1 MNFKMRHLLLIFGV
15 TLLVLSPL
23 NASAKKA
30 KVGVI
35 KGQVNY
41 CAQGGPIGMQ
51 VFIPGRQFMSFL
63 GQDGN
68 FIFEGVPEGAF
79 NINYLING
87 KLVYETNNVIVH
99 NGETTDLGVIG
110 FCDEEE
116 AESAAEQQA
125 APAAAVVKIKCD
137 EDSDLAECQDA
148 DEDGVIAAT
157 DCDDNNPNVRPG
169 AVELCDNID
178 NNCNGKIDEELNV
191 EIANGFGFC
200 KQPGVVTF
208 KSCKEGFDDCD
219 KDLSNGCETD
229 IYNDDQN
236 CGSCFNTCSEVDQC
250 NLGMC

>member
-1 MNFKMRHLLLIFGV
+1 MNLKMRHLLLVIGV

-23 NASAKKA
+23 TATAKKA
-30 KVGVI
+30 KIGVI

-41 CAQGGPIGMQ
+41 CAQGGYAGMQ

-87 KLVYETNNVIVH
+87 KLVHETNNVIVH
-99 NGETTDLGVIG
+99 SGETNDLGVIA
-110 FCDEEE
+110 FCDKGEAKLTEEQQE
-116 AESAAEQQA
+116 AAE
-125 APAAAVVKIKCD
+125 VKVKCD
-137 EDSDLAECQDA
+137 ETPDLAECQDA

-200 KQPGVVTF
+200 KQPGVVTL
-208 KSCKEGFDDCD
+208 KSCKEGFEDCD

-236 CGSCFNTCSEVDQC
+236 CGSCFNSCEITDQC
-250 NLGMC
+250 HLGMC